1 MNRNKLFQRL
11 SGHFLS
17 EHLPKN
23 WHDMSEKELDDF
35 IEANAWEPL
44 LYWTADEI
52 FGLIDALTTDVESII
67 AEKNDE

>member
-1 MNRNKLFQRL
+1 
-11 SGHFLS
+11 
-17 EHLPKN
+17 
-23 WHDMSEKELDDF
+23 MSEKELDDF

-67 AEKNDE
+67 AEKNGE